1 MVLRF
6 QYYLIVL
13 LSPFLLTGQQI
24 SHLGPFE
31 GIGNGAVRAFAKDSI
46 FWISTS
52 MGLNKFSGSSF
63 KSYKVLDKMKE

>member
-6 QYYLIVL
+6 QFYLIVL

-31 GIGNGAVRAFAKDSI
+31 GIGNGAVRAFAKDS
-46 FWISTS
+46 
-52 MGLNKFSGSSF
+52 MG
-63 KSYKVLDKMKE
+63 YM

>member
-13 LSPFLLTGQQI
+13 LSPLLLTGQQI

-31 GIGNGAVRAFAKDSI
+31 GIGNGAVRAFAKDS
-46 FWISTS
+46 
-52 MGLNKFSGSSF
+52 MGYMDWYINGTTMDPPSNHIKP
-63 KSYKVLDKMKE
+63 DKMKEY